1 VGPAS
6 PVRSVMVS
14 AAGGRG
20 WGRSLFAQQRG
31 SGRRVLVSRLITPLA
46 LFMVGATLLCALALT
61 ILVRQADDRYGQ
73 DRRRALQAAMAD
85 IRSGTH
91 EADPA
96 LIRGLEQAWGL
107 KDLRFETEP
116 DLRERDSQ
124 PVLDQAGRIIGWFTW
139 TADRRLSQAING
151 LGPLLLMLGVSLIVF
166 CALALWLVRRSTRD
180 LAISEQRAWKLAYED
195 LVTGLPNRRRIL
207 QLVDEAIAARQG
219 QQVVMFAFVALEGFR
234 DVSDALGQQ
243 TGDRL
248 LSEVAIR
255 LRAAFPLHA
264 AVGRVD
270 GDEFAIVMLS
280 DDAASATS
288 RAEDAVASITR
299 PFWVDQAV
307 HVGATIGLAF
317 APRDGATRDALMAHA
332 DLALRSAKRRGGVVG
347 FEAAIGAEFNDRRF
361 IERELRRALVEQT
374 LDVHYQPI
382 VTADG
387 LRTVGVEA
395 LLRWN
400 HPMRGNIPPATF
412 VPIAEQAGIME
423 ELGEFVLRRALAD
436 AARWPDLF
444 IAVNLSPIQVRGSGL
459 VDTVASV
466 LAETGTAASRVVLE
480 VTETVLAENPNEVK
494 KQLDRLR
501 ALGVRIALDD
511 FGTGYSSMSYLQR
524 FPFDKLKIDRS
535 FVEPLGRSSES
546 GVMIQAMVT
555 LGRALGLSVLAEGVE
570 TEEQRVLLR
579 LAGCDEL
586 QGFLF
591 AKPAP
596 REAID
601 RLLASGG
608 TLATRNFA
616 RGG

>member
-1 VGPAS
+1 
-6 PVRSVMVS
+6 MVS

-20 WGRSLFAQQRG
+20 WWRSLFAQQRG
-31 SGRRVLVSRLITPLA
+31 NGRRLVVSRLITPLA

-61 ILVRQADDRYGQ
+61 IVVRQADDRYGLE
-73 DRRRALQAAMAD
+73 RRRALQGAMAEIRAGAREVD
-85 IRSGTH
+85 PTIIRS
-91 EADPA
+91 
-96 LIRGLEQAWGL
+96 LEQAWGL
-107 KDLRFETEP
+107 TDLRFETEP

-124 PVLDQAGRIIGWFTW
+124 PVLDDAGRIIGWFTW
-139 TADRRLSQAING
+139 TPDRRLTHAING
-151 LGPLLLMLGVSLIVF
+151 LGPLFLALALSLIVF
-166 CALALWLVRRSTRD
+166 CALAIWLVRRSTRD
-180 LAISEQRAWKLAYED
+180 LAVSEQRAWKLAYED

-219 QQVVMFAFVALEGFR
+219 NQVVMFAFVALEGFR

-248 LSEVAIR
+248 LSEVATR
-255 LRAAFPLHA
+255 LQAAFPLDA
-264 AVGRVD
+264 TVGRVD
-270 GDEFAIVMLS
+270 GDEFAIVMLAE
-280 DDAASATS
+280 DAASATA
-288 RAEDAVASITR
+288 RAEDAVAAITR
-299 PFWVDQAV
+299 PFWMDQAV

-361 IERELRRALVEQT
+361 IERELRRALAEQT

-412 VPIAEQAGIME
+412 VPIAEQGGIME

-436 AARWPDLF
+436 ATRWPDLF
-444 IAVNLSPIQVRGSGL
+444 IAVNLSPVQVRGSGL

-601 RLLASGG
+601 RLLAGG
-608 TLATRNFA
+608 GSLATRNFA

>member
-1 VGPAS
+1 
-6 PVRSVMVS
+6 M
-14 AAGGRG
+14 
-20 WGRSLFAQQRG
+20 
-31 SGRRVLVSRLITPLA
+31 TPLA
-46 LFMVGATLLCALALT
+46 LFLVVATLFCATAVAVV
-61 ILVRQADDRYGQ
+61 VRQADERHDL
-73 DRRRALQAAMAD
+73 DRRRALQGAIAELSLAPLD
-85 IRSGTH
+85 VEPSLL
-91 EADPA
+91 A
-96 LIRGLEQAWGL
+96 GLEQTWGL

-116 DLRERDSQ
+116 DIRSRDSQ
-124 PVLDQAGRIIGWFTW
+124 PILDHSGRILGWFTW
-139 TADRRLSQAING
+139 ESDQRLTHVFNG
-151 LGPLLLMLGVSLIVF
+151 LSPLLLILGVSLILF
-166 CALALWLVRRSTRD
+166 FGLALWLVRRSTRD
-180 LAISEQRAWKLAYED
+180 LAASEQRAWKLAHED

-207 QLVDEAIAARQG
+207 QLVEDTLAVRQG
-219 QQVVMFAFVALEGFR
+219 DQVVMFAFLVLEGFR

-243 TGDRL
+243 AGDRL
-248 LSEVAIR
+248 LVEVASR
-255 LRAAFPLHA
+255 LRAAFPLDA
-264 AVGRVD
+264 TVGRLD
-270 GDEFAIVMLS
+270 GDEFAIVMLAA
-280 DDAASATS
+280 DAADATS
-288 RAEDAVASITR
+288 RAEDAVAAITR
-299 PFWVDQAV
+299 PFWIDQSV

-317 APRDGATRDALMAHA
+317 APRDGVTRDALMGHA

-361 IERELRRALVEQT
+361 IERELRRALSEQT

-382 VTADG
+382 VSADG

-400 HPMRGNIPPATF
+400 HPMRGNIPPTTF
-412 VPIAEQAGIME
+412 VAIAEQSGVMN

-436 AARWPDLF
+436 ATRWPDLF
-444 IAVNLSPIQVRGSGL
+444 VAVNLSPVQMRDPGL
-459 VDTVASV
+459 ADLVASV
-466 LAETGTAASRVVLE
+466 LSETGTAAARVVLE
-480 VTETVLAENPNEVK
+480 ITETVLAENPNEVK
-494 KQLDRLR
+494 RQLERLR

-535 FVEPLGRSSES
+535 FVEPLGRSSEG

-601 RLLASGG
+601 RVLAGGATLGARKVQRGG
-608 TLATRNFA
+608 TREA
-616 RGG
+616 